1 MKTLG
6 GGQEEGVQGI
16 GNLNGI
22 MKGKMETPNKLTEI
36 CKGELKLWFPDSWN
50 NDLSLMP

>member
-1 MKTLG
+1 METLA

-22 MKGKMETPNKLTEI
+22 TKGKMETVNKLTQRFAR
-36 CKGELKLWFPDSWN
+36 GN
-50 NDLSLMP
+50 